1 MSEISQMPKKRKV
14 LPALK
19 PQKMDKVLNDEINKI
34 IEATEEQN
42 LAISKILKN
51 EINVQLYKT
60 EAV

>member
-1 MSEISQMPKKRKV
+1 MPKKRKV